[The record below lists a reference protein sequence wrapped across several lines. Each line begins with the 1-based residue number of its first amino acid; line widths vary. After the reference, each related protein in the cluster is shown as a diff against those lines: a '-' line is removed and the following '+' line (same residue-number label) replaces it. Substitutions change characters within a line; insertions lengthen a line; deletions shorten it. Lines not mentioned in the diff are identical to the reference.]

1 MSKIV
6 RAAADFL
13 YPFVMIFGFYIVL
26 HGHLTPG
33 GGFQGGAVIATGI
46 ALMFAAHRYREISLI
61 FKKAI
66 FNVCETLGLLMFITF
81 GFAGIFFGKSF
92 LYNWMVNIPGVL
104 FGEAVAY
111 GRNAGNLNTGGII
124 PLLNIAVG
132 VEVLGALSLI
142 IYYMLT
148 YVARMG
154 VNKEDVG

>member
-33 GGFQGGAVIATGI
+33 GGFQGGAVIVIGI
-46 ALMFAAHRYREISLI
+46 ALMFAAHRYKEISPV
-61 FKKAI
+61 FKKGI
-66 FNVCETLGLLMFITF
+66 FNLCETLGLLMFITF
-81 GFAGIFFGKSF
+81 GFVGIFFGKTF
-92 LYNWMVNIPGVL
+92 LFNWMVNIPGAL
-104 FGEAVAY
+104 FGDAVAF
-111 GRNAGNLNTGGII
+111 GPNVGNLNTGGII

-148 YVARMG
+148 YVVQMG
-154 VNKEDVG
+154 VNKEDAS